1 MNDIGKHVDGD
12 NVVLK
17 LDMAAKVYDRV
28 SWTYLCYM
36 LRKMGFSE
44 RWIEIIHRYISNNWY
59 TLIVNGCRHDFFKS
73 GRGLRQGD
81 PLFPSLFVLS
91 AELFSQLL
99 IDLQKNRRYRGFYMN
114 NSGPQVSHLTFI
126 DDAILFCNGGK
137 ATLQQVLDS
146 LSTYEQISGQ
156 QINKDKCSFSLA
168 PSATQ
173 RSITRIRRITGMR
186 HEPLPIQYL
195 GCPIYSGRKK
205 VSIFSNM
212 VSKVIN
218 KIRGWHMK
226 FLSTGG
232 RAVLII
238 HVLLALNIHT
248 LVVVHPT
255 KGSIVTIERYLA
267 RFFWSG
273 QEDSDRYHWTTWSKL
288 CLPYNEGGAN
298 FRKLEAICKAFTAK
312 QWWIMRATN
321 SLWSLFVRAK

>member
-1 MNDIGKHVDGD
+1 M
-12 NVVLK
+12 
-17 LDMAAKVYDRV
+17 
-28 SWTYLCYM
+28 
-36 LRKMGFSE
+36 
-44 RWIEIIHRYISNNWY
+44 
-59 TLIVNGCRHDFFKS
+59 
-73 GRGLRQGD
+73 
-81 PLFPSLFVLS
+81 
-91 AELFSQLL
+91 
-99 IDLQKNRRYRGFYMN
+99 
-114 NSGPQVSHLTFI
+114 
-126 DDAILFCNGGK
+126 LFCFLTGK

-195 GCPIYSGRKK
+195 GCPIYSSRKK

-218 KIRGWHMK
+218 KIRGWHLK

-232 RAVLII
+232 RAVLIR

-248 LVVVHPT
+248 LAAVHPT

-273 QEDSDRYHWTTWSKL
+273 QEDSDRYHWTAWSKL
-288 CLPYNEGGAN
+288 CLLYNEGGAN
-298 FRKLEAICKAFTAK
+298 FRKLEDICKAFTAK
-312 QWWIMRATN
+312 QWWIMRTTN
-321 SLWSLFVRAK
+321 SLWSQFVRAKYCSTYHLLFRQWSAGQSHNWQAMCKLKYEVEQNILWRIGRVNCSFWYDN